1 MKKLILF
8 FLLLAVIDVYGQD
21 VIVLKDG
28 STILSKILEVG
39 TKEIRYKKYSN
50 QDGPLYSI
58 SKTDVLSINYQ
69 NGEKDLF
76 TQPSE
81 STASNAVENTPT
93 DKEYKLEAGTQIPLH
108 NVNYL
113 RASNLRK
120 GDAVSFRVGRDVK
133 AGDYVVIP
141 YGTNVKGIVYE
152 ARKSGGFGTK
162 GRLGIKIDRIELPGG
177 IFVPLANGDIYIT
190 GKNRTTLSVLL
201 FLFVTW
207 PACFITG
214 SKAELQA
221 GYEVVATVANPVVF
235 KEQQGRLEGKV
246 ISVSTVDNKE
256 SGPKHVVIKLKGTG
270 YIKAIIDSEDDQ
282 YIYYRHNS
290 KPNGKIQKI
299 KKKRVKR
306 IEEL

>member
-1 MKKLILF
+1 M
-8 FLLLAVIDVYGQD
+8 
-21 VIVLKDG
+21 
-28 STILSKILEVG
+28 
-39 TKEIRYKKYSN
+39 
-50 QDGPLYSI
+50 
-58 SKTDVLSINYQ
+58 
-69 NGEKDLF
+69 
-76 TQPSE
+76 
-81 STASNAVENTPT
+81 
-93 DKEYKLEAGTQIPLH
+93 
-108 NVNYL
+108 
-113 RASNLRK
+113 
-120 GDAVSFRVGRDVK
+120 
-133 AGDYVVIP
+133 
-141 YGTNVKGIVYE
+141 
-152 ARKSGGFGTK
+152 
-162 GRLGIKIDRIELPGG
+162 
-177 IFVPLANGDIYIT
+177 ANGDIYIT

-235 KEQQGRLEGKV
+235 KEQQGHLEGKV
-246 ISVSTVDNKE
+246 INVSTVDNKE